1 MRGFRLYHPGDRSAA
16 IVPRV
21 GLFRQKNT
29 ATEPDS
35 SNGSAPPHIG
45 EAQLTGRSLGTA
57 ARRAPAVLKPLDIR
71 PGETPKPQYL
81 VSPETTTARCCGQVP
96 GVIS

>member
-57 ARRAPAVLKPLDIR
+57 ARRAPAALKPLDIR
-71 PGETPKPQYL
+71 PEKPRSHNIWCRPKLRPQD
-81 VSPETTTARCCGQVP
+81 VVVKFQV
-96 GVIS
+96 